1 VLTTDPAVHRTRWW
15 RLEPVAALLCFALS
29 LRAPITVIPPLLTPV
44 RADLGIDAPTAG
56 LLTSIPVLCFGLLT
70 PVASR
75 IIHRLG
81 INLGGLACVIGVI
94 AGSILR
100 SVGGV
105 SAAFVGT
112 ILLGVFIAIGNLA
125 IPMLIGRQYKHRA
138 ELLTGA
144 YAITSNVTV
153 TATTALA
160 VPAADRWGWRWT
172 AAGSGVFL
180 GLAALVTWF
189 LVYPPGI
196 QGARTWF
203 RRRAGQADAIP
214 VGTPAAFRTVTSHS
228 RSWRVTALLSA
239 AFAGHTFA
247 YYAVTAWLPTALVDI
262 QQMTRAQAG
271 VAASL
276 FQAAG
281 IAGPLLVP
289 LMSAFRW
296 SSTRIVVVLGIA
308 WMVMPAGMLVATQL
322 WGIWS
327 IFGGM
332 AQAAFFTA
340 VMSVVIRRSRSIDEN
355 RRTTSTMQTVGY
367 SAAAAGPVV
376 AGWVH
381 QQVGG
386 WSVPFGIIL
395 AVTFFMLVAATL
407 AVRTP
412 MPASR
417 VPS

>member
-1 VLTTDPAVHRTRWW
+1 MTTEPVAHRTRWW
-15 RLEPVAALLCFALS
+15 RLVPVAALLCFALS

-81 INLGGLACVIGVI
+81 INLGGLYCVLGVI

-105 SAAFVGT
+105 TTAFVGT
-112 ILLGVFIAIGNLA
+112 VLLGVFIAIGNLA
-125 IPMLIGRQYKHRA
+125 IPMLIGRQYKHRT
-138 ELLTGA
+138 ELLIGA
-144 YAITSNVTV
+144 YAITSNITV

-160 VPAADRWGWRWT
+160 VPAAELWGWRWT
-172 AAGSGVFL
+172 AAGSGVLL

-189 LVYPPGI
+189 LVYPPGL
-196 QGARTWF
+196 QGARRWF
-203 RRRAGQADAIP
+203 SRRAGQPDAIP
-214 VGTPAAFRTVTSHS
+214 VGTPAPLRTAKAHS

-262 QQMTRAQAG
+262 QHMTRAQAG

-296 SSTRIVVVLGIA
+296 SSTRIVVVLGVA
-308 WMVMPAGMLVATQL
+308 WMVMPAGMLVAPQL

-327 IFGGM
+327 IAGGM

-386 WSVPFGIIL
+386 WSTPFAIIL
-395 AVTFFMLVAATL
+395 GVTFLMLIAATL

-412 MPASR
+412 MPDPVR
-417 VPS
+417 D

>member
-1 VLTTDPAVHRTRWW
+1 MTTDPVVHRTRWW
-15 RLEPVAALLCFALS
+15 RLVPVAALLCFALS
-29 LRAPITVIPPLLTPV
+29 LRAPITVIPPLLTPI
-44 RADLGIDAPTAG
+44 RSDLGIDAPTAG

-75 IIHRLG
+75 IIRRLG

-105 SAAFVGT
+105 STAFLGT
-112 ILLGVFIAIGNLA
+112 ILLGVFIAVGNLA
-125 IPMLIGRQYKHRA
+125 IPMLIGRQYRHRA

-160 VPAADRWGWRWT
+160 VPAAALWGWRWT
-172 AAGSGVFL
+172 AAGSGLVL
-180 GLAALVTWF
+180 GGLALVTWL

-196 QGARTWF
+196 EGARKWF
-203 RRRAGQADAIP
+203 SRRAGQPDAIP
-214 VGTPAAFRTVTSHS
+214 VGPPAPVRTTKTRS

-262 QQMTRAQAG
+262 EGMTRTQAG

-296 SSTRIVVVLGIA
+296 SSVRVVVVLGLA
-308 WMVMPAGMLVATQL
+308 WMVMPAGMLVAPQL

-327 IFGGM
+327 ISGGM

-340 VMSVVIRRSRSIDEN
+340 IMSVVIRRSRSIDEN
-355 RRTTSTMQTVGY
+355 RRTTSTMQTIGY
-367 SAAAAGPVV
+367 STAAAGPVV

-386 WSVPFGIIL
+386 WSVPFAIIL
-395 AVTFFMLVAATL
+395 GVCVLMLVAATL

-412 MPASR
+412 MPDAAAP
-417 VPS
+417 V

>member
-1 VLTTDPAVHRTRWW
+1 V
-15 RLEPVAALLCFALS
+15 PVAALLCFALS

-44 RADLGIDAPTAG
+44 RTDLGIDAATAG

-75 IIHRLG
+75 VIQRVG
-81 INLGGLACVIGVI
+81 INVGGLYCVLGVI

-105 SAAFVGT
+105 TTAFLGT

-125 IPMLIGRQYKHRA
+125 IPMLIGLQYRHRA

-160 VPAADRWGWRWT
+160 VPAADLWGWRWT
-172 AAGSGVFL
+172 AAGSGVVL
-180 GLAALVTWF
+180 GAAALATWL
-189 LVYPPGI
+189 LVYPPGV
-196 QGARTWF
+196 QGARRWF
-203 RRRAGQADAIP
+203 SRRAGHPDAIS
-214 VGTPAAFRTVTSHS
+214 VRAPAPTRTTKA
-228 RSWRVTALLSA
+228 RGSWRVTALLSA

-247 YYAVTAWLPTALVDI
+247 YYAVTAWMPTALVDI
-262 QQMTRAQAG
+262 QHMTRAQAG

-289 LMSAFRW
+289 LMTAFRW
-296 SSTRIVVVLGIA
+296 SSVRIVVVLGVA
-308 WMVMPAGMLVATQL
+308 WMVMPAGMLVAPQL

-327 IFGGM
+327 ISGGV

-340 VMSVVIRRSRSIDEN
+340 VMSVVIRRSRDIDEN
-355 RRTTSTMQTVGY
+355 RRTTTVMQTVGY

-381 QQVGG
+381 QHVGG
-386 WSVPFGIIL
+386 WSAPFGIIL
-395 AVTFFMLVAATL
+395 GVTVLMLVAATL

-412 MPASR
+412 MPEAVR
-417 VPS
+417 G

>member
-1 VLTTDPAVHRTRWW
+1 MTTEPVAHRTSWW
-15 RLEPVAALLCFALS
+15 RLVPVAALLCFALS

-44 RADLGIDAPTAG
+44 RSDLGIDAPTAG

-75 IIHRLG
+75 IIQRLG
-81 INLGGLACVIGVI
+81 INLGGLYCVVGVI
-94 AGSILR
+94 VGSILR
-100 SVGGV
+100 SLGGV
-105 SAAFVGT
+105 TTAFIGT
-112 ILLGVFIAIGNLA
+112 ILLGVSIAIGNLA
-125 IPMLIGRQYKHRA
+125 IPMLIGRQYRHRA

-160 VPAADRWGWRWT
+160 VPAADLWGWRWT
-172 AAGSGVFL
+172 AAGSGVLL
-180 GLAALVTWF
+180 GVAALVTW
-189 LVYPPGI
+189 LVVYPPGV
-196 QGARTWF
+196 QGARRWF
-203 RRRAGQADAIP
+203 SRRAGQPDAIP
-214 VGTPAAFRTVTSHS
+214 VGKPAPPRRVAATG

-247 YYAVTAWLPTALVDI
+247 YYAVTAWMPTALVDI
-262 QQMTRAQAG
+262 EHMTRTQAG

-289 LMSAFRW
+289 LMAAFRW
-296 SSTRIVVVLGIA
+296 SSSRIVVVLGVA
-308 WMVMPAGMLVATQL
+308 WMVMPAGMLVAPQL

-327 IFGGM
+327 VSGGM

-340 VMSVVIRRSRSIDEN
+340 VMSVVIRRSRDVDEN
-355 RRTTSTMQTVGY
+355 RRTTSVMQTIGY

-381 QQVGG
+381 QHVGG
-386 WSVPFGIIL
+386 WSAPFAIIL
-395 AVTFFMLVAATL
+395 GVTVLMLIAATL

-412 MPASR
+412 MPDAVR
-417 VPS
+417 E